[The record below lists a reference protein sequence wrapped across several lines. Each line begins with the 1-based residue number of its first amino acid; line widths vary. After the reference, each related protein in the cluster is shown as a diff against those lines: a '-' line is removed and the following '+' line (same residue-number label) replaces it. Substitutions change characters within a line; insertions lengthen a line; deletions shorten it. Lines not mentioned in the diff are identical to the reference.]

1 VLSCKKPYK
10 NSFKQLIIILLA
22 IEKKHLKTLL
32 KTLSVVNLFEGR
44 KKFWK
49 KNIYV
54 FFHQQKEQSKQEK
67 QVRQSKKKDG
77 GTTLIRANQENIF

>member
-10 NSFKQLIIILLA
+10 NAFKHLLIRLLA

-49 KNIYV
+49 KMFT
-54 FFHQQKEQSKQEK
+54 FFPTTKETKQRKTSEAK
-67 QVRQSKKKDG
+67 
-77 GTTLIRANQENIF
+77 